1 MRVTRLI
8 LHDFLNHAHSELE
21 LAGLTVVAGRNNA
34 GKSSIKDAIQF
45 LLTGTGR
52 TTDKRGAG
60 AEDLKRVGGS
70 NMQVHATLE
79 TGGKELLVVR
89 GKGHLDVNSEGVE
102 WGGKIADKEGQLHKL
117 LGADSRVIRACLHA
131 GSLPELPPAE
141 QEELLFDLMAME
153 FSPATIMALL
163 EEHGC
168 ETGDLKLIWTGD
180 QEALRGAGDAKLE
193 SGSYSFEVFKL
204 LKDEAFNARK
214 EARKASKTGNAA
226 VLKEEAAEAGLIQAT
241 PALAGIEDPELKVTT
256 LEAQLATLRLQ
267 RDELV
272 VRVSK
277 LRDRPDTEGKREELT
292 AELRELDEEMEKAA
306 QWQSRRAELFGVQ
319 KLAPLTARLES
330 NRQATEQAVVLVK
343 AKVKALKETA
353 ATFQKRPTCPLM
365 DRECP
370 LKDDA
375 KTRLVQGLKDRAE
388 QFISEDLARE
398 HGKLAK
404 TMEILTPLREL
415 NADKGRDI
423 EAITQDVF
431 RAKGELQKLSTE
443 VVDAADIEAL
453 EQELVKL
460 TPRVEGAP
468 AKVSMVRTY
477 GAQRTRTVEARTA
490 AEIAQA
496 EFESWERLCKA
507 LGSGGIRGQAIQE
520 PLKKLEARVNAR
532 LGEYSP
538 DHRVEFL
545 GPEGFQLRVYGP
557 DSGDKALPIKGLS
570 TSERLRVG
578 VALQDALCHLTGLRF
593 LLVDNVDMLDPLNRN
608 TLLTTLRTMAKDYD
622 TIVVLAT
629 VGDKTEAQAMEP
641 ARCYWVEHG
650 AVSLLQ
656 GEVAL

>member
-1 MRVTRLI
+1 MLVNRLI

-21 LAGLTVVAGRNNA
+21 LAGLTVVAGGNNA
-34 GKSSIKDAIQF
+34 GKSGIKDAIQF
-45 LLTGTGR
+45 LLTGTAR

-60 AEDLKRVGGS
+60 AEELKRVGGTHMEVAG
-70 NMQVHATLE
+70 N
-79 TGGKELLVVR
+79 
-89 GKGHLDVNSEGVE
+89 LDVGGREVAVTRSKGELDVRTDVT
-102 WGGKIADKEGQLHKL
+102 WGGKMAEKQDALHKL

-163 EEHGC
+163 EGHGC

-180 QEALRGAGDAKLE
+180 QEALRGAGDARLE

-214 EARKASKTGNAA
+214 EARKTSKARTAA

-241 PALAGIEDPELKVTT
+241 PALAGIEDPELKATT

-277 LRDRPDTEGKREELT
+277 LQDRPDTEGKHEELT
-292 AELRELDEEMEKAA
+292 AELRELDEELEKTA
-306 QWQSRRAELFGVQ
+306 QWESRRAELFGVQ
-319 KLAPLTARLES
+319 KLAPLTTRLES
-330 NRQATEQAVVLVK
+330 NRQDAEQAVGLVR

-353 ATFQKRPTCPLM
+353 ATFQKRTTCPLM

-375 KTRLVQGLKDRAE
+375 KARLVQGLKDRAE
-388 QFISEDLARE
+388 VFTKEDLTRE
-398 HGKLAK
+398 QDKLTQ
-404 TMEILTPLREL
+404 TMEVLTPLREL
-415 NADKGRDI
+415 NADKGRDK
-423 EAITQDVF
+423 ATVLADVA
-431 RAKGELQKLSTE
+431 RAGAELKKLSTE
-443 VVDAADIEAL
+443 VVEEVDAEAL
-453 EQELVKL
+453 ERELIEL
-460 TPRVEGAP
+460 TARVEGGP

-477 GAQRTRTVEARTA
+477 GVQRAKTVGARTA
-490 AEIAQA
+490 AEIALVA
-496 EFESWERLCKA
+496 FGSWERLCKA
-507 LGSGGIRGQAIQE
+507 LGPGGIRGQAIQE

-532 LGEYSP
+532 LGEFSP

-545 GPEGFQLRVYGP
+545 GPEGFELRVYGP
-557 DSGDKALPIKGLS
+557 DSGDRALPIKGLS

-593 LLVDNVDMLDPLNRN
+593 LLVDNVDMLDPGNRN
-608 TLLTTLRTMAKDYD
+608 RLMETLGTMAKDYD
-622 TIVVLAT
+622 TIMVLAT
-629 VGDKTEAQAMEP
+629 VGTKAEVQDLELT
-641 ARCYWVEHG
+641 RCYWVEHG
-650 AVSLLQ
+650 TVSLVQ
-656 GEVAL
+656 EEVAL